1 MRRLLLALVIL
12 LGAQTLALAQSP
24 LAPSLWKNQRG
35 STLEIQWAH
44 PSWDGVTH
52 FGGTFVNHPNGFEC
66 KGIPYLAYGGELRG
80 AHATFKVAFHKCAT
94 YATWKGHLRGR
105 KMYMPWSLV
114 YYVNGTPNYLKGVD
128 VFWRIR

>member
-1 MRRLLLALVIL
+1 MVECIDRHNLGDRSHEKIAAGARYLARCPNS
-12 LGAQTLALAQSP
+12 GA
-24 LAPSLWKNQRG
+24 
-35 STLEIQWAH
+35 WAH

-52 FGGTFVNHPNGFEC
+52 FGGTFVNHANGFEC
-66 KGIPYLAYGGELRG
+66 KGIPYPAYGGEPRG
-80 AHATFKVAFHKCAT
+80 AHATFTVAFHKCAT

>member
-1 MRRLLLALVIL
+1 M
-12 LGAQTLALAQSP
+12 
-24 LAPSLWKNQRG
+24 
-35 STLEIQWAH
+35 
-44 PSWDGVTH
+44 
-52 FGGTFVNHPNGFEC
+52 
-66 KGIPYLAYGGELRG
+66 
-80 AHATFKVAFHKCAT
+80 AFHKCAT